1 MHRNDIKVTA
11 LLSSLLLVI
20 FLLIADLF
28 ILVEKCEEKIDEQ
41 QELISILQE
50 ELEDVNKQE
59 EITSNFIDVQTNIN
73 RDTIEGLN
81 GLLEIIK
88 IMDKL
93 K

>member
-1 MHRNDIKVTA
+1 MHGNNVKVTITVS
-11 LLSSLLLVI
+11 LLIVTILIWISSLFVLVRN
-20 FLLIADLF
+20 
-28 ILVEKCEEKIDEQ
+28 CEEKIEAQ

-50 ELEDVNKQE
+50 ELEDVNTQE

>member
-1 MHRNDIKVTA
+1 MHGNNVKVTITVS
-11 LLSSLLLVI
+11 LLIVTILIWISSLFVLVRN
-20 FLLIADLF
+20 
-28 ILVEKCEEKIDEQ
+28 CEEKIEAQ
-41 QELISILQE
+41 QELISILQK
-50 ELEDVNKQE
+50 ELEDVNTQE

-81 GLLEIIK
+81 GLLEIIR